1 MNCNIIAMPKQK
13 VAPSSSGVMD
23 IKCQGYEVVEKIA
36 KQCSTS
42 GRIIVPKHWIGKKV
56 LAIRLDP

>member
-1 MNCNIIAMPKQK
+1 MPKQK

-36 KQCSTS
+36 KKCSTS

-56 LAIRLDP
+56 LAIRIDP